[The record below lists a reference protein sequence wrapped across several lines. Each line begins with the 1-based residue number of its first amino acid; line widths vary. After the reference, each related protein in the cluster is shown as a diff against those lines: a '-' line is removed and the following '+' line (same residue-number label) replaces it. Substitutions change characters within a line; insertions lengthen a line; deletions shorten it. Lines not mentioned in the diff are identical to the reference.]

1 MKLDAIM
8 KLNQREIEKMSRK
21 ELARV
26 VSDLRSVARKRI
38 ERMEKSEIYSP
49 AYSAIIASGG
59 IPTVKGMDLTQLK
72 NEFKR
77 YKHFIELK
85 TSTVK
90 GAKKYYEK
98 SVKNFERLTGRE
110 FTADQMKY
118 FFGLL
123 DDLRDDGLATE
134 KNYNSVLNYMVD
146 YVEENP
152 NATDNEILNH
162 AREEVKKEYEQS
174 TRGFYSSDRF

>member
-38 ERMEKSEIYSP
+38 ERMEKSEVYSP
-49 AYSAIIASGG
+49 AYTSIIASGG
-59 IPTVKGMDLTQLK
+59 IPSIKGLDVTQLR
-72 NEFKR
+72 NELKR
-77 YKHFIELK
+77 YRGFIGMK

-90 GAKKYYEK
+90 GAKTYQRKLK
-98 SVKNFERLTGRE
+98 NNFEKMVGRTLTSDEMR
-110 FTADQMKY
+110 Y
-118 FFGLL
+118 YSGLL
-123 DDLRDDGLATE
+123 DDLRDEGLATA
-134 KNYNSVLNYMVD
+134 KNYKQVLNYID
-146 YVEENP
+146 EYANDNPELGSEE
-152 NATDNEILNH
+152 LKQH
-162 AREEVKKEYEQS
+162 VREVLKDEYEQT